1 MLDAGSKSDPELVRL
16 VQQGSEAALEAL
28 YQRYLRSV
36 WRYVYAQLR
45 GDQQAAED
53 VVSETFLAAIRGLRK
68 LDPDGGSVHAWLMGI
83 ARHKLAD
90 HWRRARR
97 LREDPHADTE
107 DMGPSEAVDPQ
118 EALESAE
125 SNARVTKAM
134 TGLPDEQRLA
144 LEWKYL
150 DGLTVRQMADRIGRT
165 DKAVEALL
173 YRARRSFRAVF
184 EGLQQRQS

>member
-28 YQRYLRSV
+28 YQRYLPSV

-45 GDQQAAED
+45 GDQHAAED
-53 VVSETFLAAIRGLRK
+53 VVSETFLAAIPGLKK
-68 LDPDGGSVHAWLMGI
+68 LDPDGGSLHAWLMGI
-83 ARHKLAD
+83 ARHKLGD

-97 LREDPHADTE
+97 LREDPHAHPE
-107 DMGPSEAVDPQ
+107 DMGPCEAGDPQ

-125 SNARVTKAM
+125 SNARVAKAM

-184 EGLQQRQS
+184 EGLQQGDR